1 MVGIGAPLLQA
12 DNVVVIRGER
22 TLLDQLSL
30 GVSAGDRIGV
40 VGRNGAGKSTLLDV
54 LCGSGELAAGRV
66 VRSRGVSVA
75 RVAQHDR
82 LPAGTVLAGIVGKTP
97 SHTWAADG
105 RIRAIVEGLF
115 GSLEAPILAQDASN
129 LSGGEARRSALA
141 AALAADADVL
151 VLDEPTNHLDLA
163 GVRWLAAYIQ
173 GLPKSRA
180 VVVVTHDR
188 WFLDEVTTRTW
199 EVHDGTVDIYDG
211 GYAAYVLAKVE
222 RQRQVEVENSRRA
235 NLVRKE
241 LAWLRRGPPARTS
254 KPKFRIDAANA
265 LIAEEPPAR
274 DALKLRTVA
283 TARLGKKVLELHDV
297 SLAPAPGIAPV
308 IESVTLNLGPGDRL
322 GIVGP
327 NGAGKTTLVRLI
339 SGAGSVVAAG
349 EVDRGVT
356 VVPGA
361 LEQQL
366 RDVDASARVLPW
378 LTQVGNRVVVTS
390 GEELTP
396 SQLLDQ
402 FGFSSD
408 TAWKRLG
415 ELSGGEV
422 RRLFLLRMFLAGPNL
437 IVLDE
442 PTNDLDIETLTVTED
457 LLDSWPGTLV
467 VVSHDRYF
475 LERVCDDIYLVAE
488 GRVRHLPGGVDEYLA
503 VLDAGL
509 GTAVSSGSDGSGS
522 DGSGSVSSGSDP
534 AGSRSA
540 TPTPMVPGEAAGAP
554 APVAAEVRA
563 ARKRMQAVE
572 RRLSTIDTS
581 AERVHAQMVEASTD
595 PEALAPLVERLAN
608 LEGERAALEAEWLE
622 LADSA
627 G

>member
-1 MVGIGAPLLQA
+1 MVRFGAPLLQA
-12 DNVVVIRGER
+12 DSVVVIRGER
-22 TLLDQLSL
+22 TLLDDVSL

-54 LCGSGELAAGRV
+54 LCGSGELTSGRV
-66 VRSRGVSVA
+66 VRSRGVTVA

-82 LPAGTVLAGIVGKTP
+82 LPSGSVLAGIVGSVP
-97 SHTWAADG
+97 ESTWASDP
-105 RIRAIVEGLF
+105 RIRTIVEGLF
-115 GSLEAPILAQDASN
+115 GSMQAPILDKDSAD
-129 LSGGEARRSALA
+129 LSGGEARRAALA

-151 VLDEPTNHLDLA
+151 ILDEPTNHLDLA
-163 GVRWLAAYIQ
+163 GVRWLAGYTR
-173 GLPKSRA
+173 GLPKSRS

-188 WFLDEVTTRTW
+188 WFLDDVTTRTW
-199 EVHDGTVDIYDG
+199 EVHDGVVDSYEG
-211 GYAAYVLAKVE
+211 GYAAYVLAKAE
-222 RQRQVEVENSRRA
+222 RQRQGEVENARRA

-254 KPKFRIDAANA
+254 KPKFRVDAANA
-265 LIAEEPPAR
+265 LIADEPPAR
-274 DALKLRTVA
+274 DVLKLRTVA
-283 TARLGKKVLELHDV
+283 AARLGKKVLELKDV
-297 SLAPAPGIAPV
+297 SLAPAPGVEPV
-308 IESVTLNLGPGDRL
+308 VESVTLQLGPGDRV

-339 SGAGSVVAAG
+339 SGAGSVVTAG
-349 EVDRGVT
+349 TVNRGVT

-366 RDVDASARVLPW
+366 REVDAQTRVLPW
-378 LTQVGNRVVVTS
+378 LTQVGNRVTVTS

-402 FGFSSD
+402 FGFVSD

-422 RRLFLLRMFLAGPNL
+422 RRLFLLRMLLAGPNL

-475 LERVCDDIYLVAE
+475 LERVCDDIYLVADRE
-488 GRVRHLPGGVDEYLA
+488 LRHLPGGVDEYLTLLA
-503 VLDAGL
+503 AGL
-509 GTAVSSGSDGSGS
+509 GTATSPGSDASE
-522 DGSGSVSSGSDP
+522 P
-534 AGSRSA
+534 RSA
-540 TPTPMVPGEAAGAP
+540 VPTPTMSTDSAGAP
-554 APVAAEVRA
+554 APAAAEVRA

-581 AERVHAQMVEASTD
+581 AERVHAQMVEAATD
-595 PEALAPLVERLAN
+595 PEALAPLVERLAT
-608 LEGERAALEAEWLE
+608 LEVEREALEAEWLK
-622 LADSA
+622 LADTA